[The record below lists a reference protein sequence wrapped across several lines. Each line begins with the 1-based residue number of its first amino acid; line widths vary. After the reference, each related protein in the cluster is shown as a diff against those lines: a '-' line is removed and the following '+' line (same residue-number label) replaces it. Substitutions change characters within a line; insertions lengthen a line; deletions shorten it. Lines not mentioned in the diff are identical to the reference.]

1 MGRRPSAFD
10 PSIQEGPMR
19 ADIRYNNI
27 IDNDE
32 AREAQ
37 AWADRAPQMP
47 HDQIDADRFY
57 ITQAYTKY
65 TPENHEVWR
74 DLFDRR
80 WSVLEQQ
87 VSRQFIEGM
96 KILRLTRDRLPLLD
110 DLVLDQDITVA
121 GGAVLKKGTRLDG
134 INKFLKAQ
142 SDWAS
147 YGVPGYLPAKAFFAC
162 LAQREFPTTVL
173 IRPREVMD
181 YLPEPDIFHDV
192 FGHVPLHT
200 LRVFA
205 DFLQTYGRAALLCE
219 DEVHVKRLARLFW
232 FTVEFGL
239 IREDGQIKVYGSG
252 LVSSHAESEYALRG
266 QWEKRG
272 QSAPDCL
279 PREVAEYRPFDLE
292 RVCNTDFEIDHFQPI
307 YYVLESFEQLRDAMN
322 RYAEQV
328 IGESGLAAASRH

>member
-1 MGRRPSAFD
+1 
-10 PSIQEGPMR
+10 MR
-19 ADIRYNNI
+19 SDIRYNNI
-27 IDNDE
+27 IDSDE
-32 AREAQ
+32 ARLAQ
-37 AWADRAPQMP
+37 AAADEAPNLP
-47 HDQIDADRFY
+47 AKRIDADKFY
-57 ITQAYTKY
+57 ITQRYTHY
-65 TPENHEVWR
+65 TRADHDVWH
-74 DLFDRR
+74 DLFTRR

-96 KILRLTRDRLPLLD
+96 KVLRLTGDRIPLLD
-110 DLVLDQDITVA
+110 DLVLDRDIELA
-121 GGAVLKKGTRLDG
+121 GGIKAAKGTRLDG

-200 LRVFA
+200 LKVFA
-205 DFLQTYGRAALLCE
+205 DFLQSYGRAALLCE
-219 DEVHVKRLARLFW
+219 DEHHIKRLGRLFW

-252 LVSSHAESEYALRG
+252 LVSSHGESAYSLKGEWERRG
-266 QWEKRG
+266 RA
-272 QSAPDCL
+272 APDCT
-279 PREVAEYRPFDLE
+279 PREVPEYRPFDLE
-292 RVCNTDFEIDHFQPI
+292 RICETDFEIDHYQPI

-322 RYAEQV
+322 EYAHRV
-328 IGESGLAAASRH
+328 IGAAEPAKVGV

>member
-1 MGRRPSAFD
+1 
-10 PSIQEGPMR
+10 MR
-19 ADIRYNNI
+19 SDIRYNNI
-27 IDNDE
+27 IAGDE
-32 AREAQ
+32 ARIAQ
-37 AWADRAPQMP
+37 AAADNAPNLSASEINA
-47 HDQIDADRFY
+47 DQFY
-57 ITQAYTKY
+57 ITQQYHLYTQDDH
-65 TPENHEVWR
+65 NVWR

-80 WSVLEQQ
+80 WGVLEQQ

-110 DLVLDQDITVA
+110 DLTLDRDIPVA
-121 GGAVLKKGTRLDG
+121 GGDILPKGTKLNG
-134 INKFLKAQ
+134 INRFLGQ
-142 SDWAS
+142 VSNWAS

-205 DFLQTYGRAALLCE
+205 DFLQTYGKAALLCD
-219 DEVHVKRLARLFW
+219 DEEHVKRLGRLFW

-239 IREDGQIKVYGSG
+239 IKEDGKIKVYGSG
-252 LVSSHAESEYALRG
+252 LVSSHAESAYSLTG

-272 QSAPDCL
+272 HSAPDCT
-279 PREVAEYRPFDLE
+279 PRDTPEYRPFDLE
-292 RVCNTDFEIDHFQPI
+292 RVCNTDFEIDHYQPI
-307 YYVLESFEQLRDAMN
+307 YYVLDSFEQLKDAMN
-322 RYAEQV
+322 KYAEEV
-328 IGESGLAAASRH
+328 IGTAGLAKAGAH

>member
-1 MGRRPSAFD
+1 
-10 PSIQEGPMR
+10 MR
-19 ADIRYNNI
+19 SDIRYNNI
-27 IDNDE
+27 IDSDE
-32 AREAQ
+32 ARLAQ
-37 AWADRAPQMP
+37 ASADRAPSLH
-47 HDQIDADRFY
+47 HDEIDADTFY
-57 ITQAYTKY
+57 ITQQYERYTRD
-65 TPENHEVWR
+65 NHDVWR

-80 WSVLEQQ
+80 WAILEQQ

-110 DLVLDQDITVA
+110 DLVLARDIEIA
-121 GGAVLKKGTRLDG
+121 GGARVAKGTRLDG

-142 SDWAS
+142 SSWAS

-205 DFLQTYGRAALLCE
+205 DFLQTYGRAAMMCD
-219 DEVHVKRLARLFW
+219 DEHHVKRLGRLFW

-239 IREDGQIKVYGSG
+239 IREDGKIKVYGSG
-252 LVSSHAESEYALRG
+252 LVSSHAESAYSLTGE
-266 QWEKRG
+266 WEKAGR
-272 QSAPDCL
+272 SVPDCT
-279 PREVAEYRPFDLE
+279 PRPVPEYRPFDLE
-292 RVCNTDFEIDHFQPI
+292 RICATDFEIDHFQPI

-328 IGESGLAAASRH
+328 LGAGALARASA

>member
-1 MGRRPSAFD
+1 MLPT
-10 PSIQEGPMR
+10 
-19 ADIRYNNI
+19 IRYNNI
-27 IDNDE
+27 IASDE
-32 AREAQ
+32 ARAAQ
-37 AWADRAPQMP
+37 AAADQAPNLP
-47 HDQIDADRFY
+47 ADEIDADKFY
-57 ITQAYTKY
+57 ITQHYHLY
-65 TPENHEVWR
+65 TPENHDVWR
-74 DLFDRR
+74 DLYDRR
-80 WSVLEQQ
+80 WTVLEHQ

-110 DLVLDQDITVA
+110 DVVLDRDITIA
-121 GGAVLKKGTRLDG
+121 GGVRVPKGTRLDG
-134 INKFLKAQ
+134 INKFLQAQ
-142 SDWAS
+142 SSWAS
-147 YGVPGYLPAKAFFAC
+147 YGVPGYLPAKSFFAC

-205 DFLQTYGRAALLCE
+205 DFLQTYGRAALLCD
-219 DEVHVKRLARLFW
+219 DEVHIKRLGRLFW

-252 LVSSHAESEYALRG
+252 LVSSHAESEYALKG
-266 QWEKRG
+266 QWEQKGR
-272 QSAPDCL
+272 SAPDCT
-279 PREVAEYRPFDLE
+279 PREVPEYRPFDLE
-292 RVCNTDFEIDHFQPI
+292 RICNTDFEIDHYQPI

-328 IGESGLAAASRH
+328 IGEAGLAKAGVR

>member
-1 MGRRPSAFD
+1 
-10 PSIQEGPMR
+10 MR
-19 ADIRYNNI
+19 SDIRYNNI

-32 AREAQ
+32 ARVAQ
-37 AWADRAPQMP
+37 AAADNAPNLP
-47 HDQIDADRFY
+47 ATGINADRFY
-57 ITQAYTKY
+57 ITQAYHRY
-65 TPENHEVWR
+65 TPENHDVWR

-80 WSVLEQQ
+80 WGVLEEQ

-110 DLVLDQDITVA
+110 DLVLDRDITVA
-121 GGAVLKKGTRLDG
+121 GGVVRKKGTKLDG
-134 INKFLKAQ
+134 INKFLQAQ
-142 SDWAS
+142 SSWAS

-205 DFLQTYGRAALLCE
+205 DFLQTYGRAALECE
-219 DEVHVKRLARLFW
+219 DAEHIKHLGRLFW

-239 IREDGQIKVYGSG
+239 IREDGQVKVYGSG
-252 LVSSHAESEYALRG
+252 LVSSHSESEYALKG
-266 QWEKRG
+266 QWEKKG
-272 QSAPDCL
+272 ANTPDCTE
-279 PREVAEYRPFDLE
+279 RAVAEWRPFDMD
-292 RVCNTDFEIDHFQPI
+292 RICGTDFEIDHFQPI
-307 YYVLESFEQLRDAMN
+307 YYVLESFEQLRDAMSE
-322 RYAEQV
+322 YAERV
-328 IGESGLAAASRH
+328 LGERAPSVAAR